1 MRQPKGFLDFIK
13 NELTCKFCLFCF
25 VFILVKFLLP
35 KRFLVIHS
43 TSFRV
48 AIFHTIFET
57 LLGLSHFKIMCIII
71 NIYFD
76 LQIKRCSFPLLV
88 LDFSAFRASIMDNNS
103 RKPFTGLGRKSTLFR
118 RFQNTQHLLEI
129 FILNVF
135 SCENGSK
142 S

>member
-48 AIFHTIFET
+48 AIFHSFFPT
-57 LLGLSHFKIMCIII
+57 LLGPSHFKIMRILI
-71 NIYFD
+71 NIYSFIK
-76 LQIKRCSFPLLV
+76 IKRRSYPLLV
-88 LDFSAFRASIMDNNS
+88 LDLFAFRASIFNTQLQL
-103 RKPFTGLGRKSTLFR
+103 KLSTPYSFLPLFR
-118 RFQNTQHLLEI
+118 VDISHQKLSYDRT
-129 FILNVF
+129 ILQ
-135 SCENGSK
+135 
-142 S
+142 

>member
-1 MRQPKGFLDFIK
+1 MGMFPLLAWKAMASKTKSGNERFLIYRSKYMLIMKHIILKWDSPKGFLDFIK

-48 AIFHTIFET
+48 AIFHTFFEA

-76 LQIKRCSFPLLV
+76 LWIKRYSYPLLIFEIIV
-88 LDFSAFRASIMDNNS
+88 FRADI
-103 RKPFTGLGRKSTLFR
+103 
-118 RFQNTQHLLEI
+118 
-129 FILNVF
+129 
-135 SCENGSK
+135 
-142 S
+142 